1 MVSLYPTDSTL
12 LNPSPSSSCHSP
24 SNPKYC
30 AVLEPQRGR
39 LGKWTT
45 FLKIHFQKN
54 ILKASKLIPSKQ
66 FTNRGLFY
74 LCLMCEQS
82 NPRPWACWES
92 TQPWSHILSSA
103 ETLTRMSPKP
113 FQASWDI
120 LDWDFCIS
128 MCASPSFDCF
138 ISTSSTLW
146 IKLFYFKYRENCSYI
161 DFYHTTCRMFYTFPF
176 LFRLISFPNRPF
188 HLGQVKWVFLIPL
201 FLWSTS
207 LMRPSIVPT
216 SNTKHCISVYNVA
229 TSCGWLQI
237 VIRQVYFI
245 LVALGFC

>member
-1 MVSLYPTDSTL
+1 MDYIFKNTFPEEYLEGIETYSQQAIYKPRFVLFVF
-12 LNPSPSSSCHSP
+12 NVWAIK
-24 SNPKYC
+24 PK
-30 AVLEPQRGR
+30 ALGM
-39 LGKWTT
+39 LGKHAA
-45 FLKIHFQKN
+45 LKPHPQFSRDTHKN
-54 ILKASKLIPSKQ
+54 VPQA
-66 FTNRGLFY
+66 
-74 LCLMCEQS
+74 
-82 NPRPWACWES
+82 
-92 TQPWSHILSSA
+92 
-103 ETLTRMSPKP
+103 